1 MNLLQRA
8 ALAASIYTTVFER
21 AESFEEQNIGADLA
35 YLMGAILT
43 EKHVEFGVTRP
54 LMLILVNEYPPE
66 HSVWTYVR
74 LVGFHTDGEIPTKE
88 DMAKDV
94 PIGAKPDRIA
104 MLLGASHYRRVR

>member
-8 ALAASIYTTVFER
+8 ALAASIYELVFKR
-21 AESFEEQNIGADLA
+21 TESFEEQNIGADLS

-54 LMLILVNEYPPE
+54 LMLILANEYPPE